1 MEKIRIIAGLG
12 NPGATY
18 ADTRHNVGFMVLDRL
33 ARHYN
38 APWKTEKKYKGELA
52 AGPGLLLVKP
62 LTFMNLSGECVGA
75 LMRFFKFTPEQ
86 VLVIYD
92 DISFPCG
99 SMRLRAGGSA
109 GGHNGMKSLIAHLGT
124 DRIPRLRVGIGVP
137 GQKDMIGHVLGK
149 FSPEEKP
156 LLEDALNRAEQAV
169 LTLLNEGFEAAAS
182 KYNIKKEKKER
193 KPKAATPAEQA
204 ETAEEPLTPPAARS
218 APHPPAEASSDS
230 GSAS

>member
-1 MEKIRIIAGLG
+1 MSDIRIIVGLG

-33 ARHYN
+33 ARHFN
-38 APWKTEKKYKGELA
+38 VPWKAEKKYKGELA

-62 LTFMNLSGECVGA
+62 QTFMNLSGESVGP

-99 SMRLRAGGSA
+99 TMRLRAGGSA
-109 GGHNGMKSLIAHLGT
+109 GGHNGMKSLIAHLGS
-124 DRIPRLRVGIGVP
+124 DRFPRLRIGIGVP
-137 GQKDMIGHVLGK
+137 GQKDMVGHVLGK

-156 LLEDALNRAEQAV
+156 LLEDALARAEQAV
-169 LTLLNEGFEAAAS
+169 LTLLRDGFEAAANQFNVR
-182 KYNIKKEKKER
+182 KEKKEKKER
-193 KPKAATPAEQA
+193 KSAPVAEAESGASPGDNEEAPQPAE
-204 ETAEEPLTPPAARS
+204 
-218 APHPPAEASSDS
+218 
-230 GSAS
+230 

>member
-1 MEKIRIIAGLG
+1 MQNIRIIAGLG

-33 ARHYN
+33 ARHFN
-38 APWKTEKKYKGELA
+38 APWKAEKKYKGELA

-62 LTFMNLSGECVGA
+62 QTFMNLSGECVGS

-86 VLVIYD
+86 VLVVYD

-109 GGHNGMKSLIAHLGT
+109 GGHNGMKSLIAHLGS
-124 DRIPRLRVGIGVP
+124 DRFPRLRVGIGVP
-137 GQKDMIGHVLGK
+137 GQKDMVGHVLGK

-156 LLEDALNRAEQAV
+156 LLDDALTRAKQAV
-169 LTLLNEGFEAAAS
+169 LTLLTDGFEAAAN
-182 KYNIKKEKKER
+182 KYNVKKEKKER
-193 KPKAATPAEQA
+193 KPKN
-204 ETAEEPLTPPAARS
+204 
-218 APHPPAEASSDS
+218 PPAEAETPAEAEAPTATPTETRPES
-230 GSAS
+230 

>member
-1 MEKIRIIAGLG
+1 MERIRIIAGLG

-33 ARHYN
+33 ARHFN
-38 APWKTEKKYKGELA
+38 APWKEEKRYKGELA

-75 LMRFFKFTPEQ
+75 LMRFFKFAPEQ

-109 GGHNGMKSLIAHLGT
+109 GGHNGMKSLIAHLGS
-124 DRIPRLRVGIGVP
+124 DRFPRLRVGIGVP
-137 GQKDMIGHVLGK
+137 GQKDMVGHVLGK

-156 LLEDALNRAEQAV
+156 LLEDALTRAEQAV
-169 LTLLNEGFEAAAS
+169 LTLLSEGFEAAAN
-182 KYNIKKEKKER
+182 KYNVKKEKKER
-193 KPKAATPAEQA
+193 KTSAPAELPA
-204 ETAEEPLTPPAARS
+204 DKAPDTPEPTAPNQ
-218 APHPPAEASSDS
+218 D
-230 GSAS
+230 